1 MYHLGIRIVT
11 RDFVKYVHEL
21 GKKIHVWTINDEAK
35 MIDLI
40 DIEVPVLLEFYI
52 EQDEFSNTMHPV
64 LKDVADTLGKK
75 AKVIKIDI
83 EKNNIS
89 RQDLEKMTGSCGT

>member
-1 MYHLGIRIVT
+1 MARFG
-11 RDFVKYVHEL
+11 
-21 GKKIHVWTINDEAK
+21 
-35 MIDLI
+35 DLI

-52 EQDEFSNTMHPV
+52 EQDEVSNTMHPV

-83 EKNNIS
+83 EKNNKLAEALRIKGAPTLMIYNRGEMKWRHRGDEDANS
-89 RQDLEKMTGSCGT
+89 LIGRLKEFCKN

>member
-1 MYHLGIRIVT
+1 MARFG
-11 RDFVKYVHEL
+11 
-21 GKKIHVWTINDEAK
+21 
-35 MIDLI
+35 DLI

-52 EQDEFSNTMHPV
+52 EQNEVSNTMNLV

-83 EKNNIS
+83 DKNIKLAEALRIKGAPTLMIYNRGEMKW
-89 RQDLEKMTGSCGT
+89 RQSGDEDANSLIGRLKEFCKN